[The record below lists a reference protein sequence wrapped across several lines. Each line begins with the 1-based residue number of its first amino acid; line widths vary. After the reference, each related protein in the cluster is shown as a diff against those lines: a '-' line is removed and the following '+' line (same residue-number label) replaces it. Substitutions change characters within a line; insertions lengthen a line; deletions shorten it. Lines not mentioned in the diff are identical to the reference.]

1 VDNKS
6 YLPDDTITLNDALH
20 DELLLNLTEALELI
34 EAVRI
39 LRNRRK
45 NLTTRIEILNLIKQ
59 IRDQRSD

>member
-1 VDNKS
+1 MDNKS